1 MFSPAMLIFVFLMLQ
16 KTKVIMVNLLTF
28 AKYFYRL
35 LGDMT
40 ILSFEINEELIISEI
55 VPSQQHLN

>member
-1 MFSPAMLIFVFLMLQ
+1 MLQ
-16 KTKVIMVNLLTF
+16 KIKVIMVNLLTF